1 MQEERWVRNFALVVL
16 PNNKERLVLV
26 QYKMIKPHNLKHG
39 DYETFPFYQ
48 CFLLQWHNRRFLA
61 NFVIGGEAGFALNG
75 TVNNHIVR
83 MYAPAN
89 QPPDFNYNVNDS
101 RQKLTVW
108 VGVCESGDVFFG
120 YFI

>member
-1 MQEERWVRNFALVVL
+1 M
-16 PNNKERLVLV
+16 
-26 QYKMIKPHNLKHG
+26 H
-39 DYETFPFYQ
+39 Q
-48 CFLLQWHNRRFLA
+48 CHNRRFLA

-89 QPPDFNYNVNDS
+89 QPPDFNYNVNNS

-108 VGVCESGDVFFG
+108 VGLCENGDVFLVTLFRVG
-120 YFI
+120 FFIRSLPL

>member
-1 MQEERWVRNFALVVL
+1 M
-16 PNNKERLVLV
+16 LV
-26 QYKMIKPHNLKHG
+26 QYKMIKRHNLKHG

-48 CFLLQWHNRRFLA
+48 CFLHQCQNRRFLA

-83 MYAPAN
+83 MYTPAN

-101 RQKLTVW
+101 RQKLTVGW
-108 VGVCESGDVFFG
+108 DYMEPVMFFLVTLFRVGFF
-120 YFI
+120 IRSLPLELI